1 MGDMLLLLLIIV
13 LAAAAGIL
21 GDVLEFALW
30 AIAIMVAAAALLG
43 YLIYR
48 WMVGLRDRMS
58 DRK

>member
-1 MGDMLLLLLIIV
+1 MLLLLLIIV